1 MTHSPRSMTV
11 AGVVDEQIG
20 AIGATV
26 TGRPA
31 GAVKV

>member
-1 MTHSPRSMTV
+1 MTV

-31 GAVKV
+31 GAVKVWDRMFP